1 MNELADDGSRPSMSE
16 PSGRTIFLYAFP
28 TLTHA
33 IALTPL
39 VTFIPALYAQEL
51 GFKLAL
57 VGTLLFAS
65 RFADIFI
72 DPVIGWLSDRTRTRI
87 GRRKPFIL
95 LGLPF
100 MMVSCW
106 ALFVP
111 PEHASPLYLFVA
123 LFSIYVAFS
132 LIDIPYASWGA
143 ELATSYTTRSRIS
156 GLRHAFDQASS
167 LLTLGLTAILT
178 WYGTGDLRTT
188 MRILAIVAC
197 IGIPL
202 SFALATVL
210 VPEPPIRA
218 APAQALPRRAQL
230 ALIWRNKP
238 FVMLMGAVAL
248 FTAGGAI
255 AASLHML
262 VITHVFH
269 APKLFAPIILAESA
283 AAIIGI
289 PIWIKLGDRIGKHRA
304 AALAAI
310 WTIVLALP
318 YPLLG
323 PEQLPVFVT
332 LVSIRG
338 LANGGL
344 IVMIFAMAADTVD
357 VDTAAGGRER
367 TGTYFSVLGVATKL
381 AIAFGVLAGTAL
393 PALSGFEPSRGPGN
407 TGMALFVLAA
417 VYAWLP
423 ALLKLCAIP
432 LFWRYPLTRER
443 QQELRAQIDGIPVGP
458 PVSPAVVEAST

>member
-1 MNELADDGSRPSMSE
+1 MVMRTQAEHGSAALE
-16 PSGRTIFLYAFP
+16 PGMRTILLYAFP

-39 VTFIPALYAQEL
+39 VTFIPALYAQEM

-57 VGTLLFAS
+57 VGSLLFAS

-72 DPVIGWLSDRTRTRI
+72 DPLIGWLSDRTRTRI

-100 MMVSCW
+100 MAASCW

-111 PEHASPLYLFVA
+111 PAHATPLYLFVS

-132 LIDIPYASWGA
+132 FIDIPYASWGA
-143 ELATSYTTRSRIS
+143 EMATSYTTRSRIS

-167 LLTLGLTAILT
+167 LLTLGLTAALT
-178 WYGTGDLRTT
+178 WFGTGDLRTT
-188 MRILAIVAC
+188 MRILAIIAC

-202 SFALATVL
+202 SFALATIF
-210 VPEPPIRA
+210 VPEPPIR
-218 APAQALPRRAQL
+218 PTTTRVLPRREQW
-230 ALIWRNKP
+230 ALVWRNKP
-238 FVMLMGAVAL
+238 FVMLMAAVAL

-269 APKLFAPIILAESA
+269 APKLFAPIILAESV

-289 PIWIKLGDRIGKHRA
+289 PIWIRIGDGIGKHRA
-304 AALAAI
+304 AALAAA

-323 PEQLPVFVT
+323 PGLLPVFVG
-332 LVSIRG
+332 LVFVRG

-367 TGTYFSVLGVATKL
+367 TGLYFSVLGVATKL
-381 AIAFGVLAGTAL
+381 AVAIGVLAGTAL
-393 PALSGFEPSRGPGN
+393 PALSGFEPARGPAN
-407 TGMALFVLAA
+407 TATSVFTLAA

-432 LFWRYPLTRER
+432 LFWHYPLTRDR
-443 QQELRAQIDGIPVGP
+443 QRSLRAQIDGCDRAAGGATVI
-458 PVSPAVVEAST
+458 ADAAT